1 MKINSLLIN
10 FFFLICLINN
20 ILSDDE
26 PFTPTEM
33 MSVEKFSGYILS
45 PDGNYLIMGVKR
57 WNPDTGKSYS
67 HFRFKNL
74 KTNETKILTPKI
86 EGQSD
91 SSPQFSSAFPN
102 FLFFQRSNS
111 EIKSSIYY
119 IKFPPENEIKD
130 DEDLSIRL
138 TDYLLPIVEYKIKS
152 KTIAFSTDVYFK
164 CNNMKCSADLI
175 EKEKNQTYQVYNQ
188 LMMFHWDYWLV
199 EGKGSHVFIQK
210 IELSEN
216 KVILKDDP
224 KDVTQGME
232 INTPPLFTDS
242 TNYDLSNDGNMIAFS
257 AHLRNR
263 EEAWRTGFKTYYQN
277 LLTMKNPV
285 CITNHTSARTQ
296 YPVFS
301 KDGTKIAYLA
311 MKIPD
316 LESEILH
323 FEIYN
328 ILTNELTIVP
338 NDEELSI
345 QAYFWKSDFEIIF
358 YANTYQVNR
367 LFTINLKNPIK
378 PIIEKYP
385 VNYPD
390 ISYTLPS
397 FPLKNRN
404 IALARIYAYDTPEKL
419 VLFKYN
425 ENTNIKEG
433 EYEIEDLNKEFF
445 SKKGISKAEM
455 FNFTGGYNDTVYG
468 FFLKPINFD
477 PTKTYPVAVL
487 IHGGPEG
494 SYTQAWGTSWN
505 PQMYTSRGYAVI
517 MINPHGSVGFG
528 DKFQDDVRYNWGG
541 VPFEDI
547 MMGVSYILDKY
558 SYLDRTRM
566 CAAGA
571 SYGGYMINWIEG
583 HNDLNETL
591 NKDWTFNCFANHDGL
606 FSHISMFYATEEIW
620 FPKEEFC
627 DKQHKGC
634 NPWEGEEIR
643 KGFEIYSNERYVKNW
658 HTPMIIIHGGI
669 DYRVQLTEGLST
681 FTALQLK
688 GIPSEFLYLP
698 QENHWVL
705 KAENQIKW
713 FDEVYKFFDKY
724 TLSNEYEIPKE
735 AEIYKAFKKDYDYIN
750 YFK

>member
-1 MKINSLLIN
+1 
-10 FFFLICLINN
+10 
-20 ILSDDE
+20 
-26 PFTPTEM
+26 M

-528 DKFQDDVRYNWGG
+528 DKFQDDVRNNWGG

>member
-528 DKFQDDVRYNWGG
+528 DKFQDDVRNNWGG

-735 AEIYKAFKKDYDYIN
+735 AEIYKAFKKDYDYII

>member
-10 FFFLICLINN
+10 FFFLIYLINN

-528 DKFQDDVRYNWGG
+528 DKFQDDVRNNWGG

-547 MMGVSYILDKY
+547 MMGVSYILDKH

-571 SYGGYMINWIEG
+571 SYGAYMINWIEG

-658 HTPMIIIHGGI
+658 HTPMIIIHGGT
-669 DYRVQLTEGLST
+669 DYRVQLTEGLSA

>member
-528 DKFQDDVRYNWGG
+528 DKFQDDVRNNWGG

>member
-1 MKINSLLIN
+1 MKVNSLLIN
-10 FFFLICLINN
+10 IFFFICLINN

-45 PDGNYLIMGVKR
+45 PDGNYLILGVKK

-152 KTIAFSTDVYFK
+152 KTIAFSTDIYFK
-164 CNNMKCSADLI
+164 CNDMKCSADLI

-216 KVILKDDP
+216 KVILNDDP

-277 LLTMKNPV
+277 LLTMKKPV

-345 QAYFWKSDFEIIF
+345 QAFFWKSDFEILF

-404 IALARIYAYDTPEKL
+404 IALARIYAYDSPEKL

-425 ENTNIKEG
+425 ENTNIKED

-445 SKKGISKAEM
+445 SKKGTSKAEM
-455 FNFTGGYNDTVYG
+455 FNFTGGYNDTIYG

-681 FTALQLK
+681 FTALQMK

-705 KAENQIKW
+705 KAENQIIW

-735 AEIYKAFKKDYDYIN
+735 AEIYKTFKKDYDYIN

>member
-10 FFFLICLINN
+10 FFFLIYLINN

-528 DKFQDDVRYNWGG
+528 DKFQDDVRNNWGG

>member
-1 MKINSLLIN
+1 MKVNSLLIN
-10 FFFLICLINN
+10 IFFFICLINN

-45 PDGNYLIMGVKR
+45 PDGNYLILGVKK

-152 KTIAFSTDVYFK
+152 KTIAFSTDIYFK
-164 CNNMKCSADLI
+164 CNDMKCSADLI

-216 KVILKDDP
+216 KVILNDDP

-277 LLTMKNPV
+277 LLTMKKPV

-345 QAYFWKSDFEIIF
+345 QAFFWKSDFEIIF

-425 ENTNIKEG
+425 ENTNIKED

-455 FNFTGGYNDTVYG
+455 FNFTGGYNDTIYG

-681 FTALQLK
+681 FTALQMK

-705 KAENQIKW
+705 KAENQIIW

-735 AEIYKAFKKDYDYIN
+735 AEIYKTFKKDYDYIN

>member
-1 MKINSLLIN
+1 
-10 FFFLICLINN
+10 
-20 ILSDDE
+20 
-26 PFTPTEM
+26 M

-216 KVILKDDP
+216 KVILKEDP

-425 ENTNIKEG
+425 ENTNLKEG

>member
-10 FFFLICLINN
+10 FFFLIYLINN

-378 PIIEKYP
+378 PMIEKYP

>member
-735 AEIYKAFKKDYDYIN
+735 AEIYKSFKKDYDYIN

>member
-1 MKINSLLIN
+1 MKVNSLLIN
-10 FFFLICLINN
+10 IFFFICLINN

-45 PDGNYLIMGVKR
+45 PDGNYLILGVKK

-152 KTIAFSTDVYFK
+152 KTIAFSTDIYFK
-164 CNNMKCSADLI
+164 CNDMKCSADLI

-216 KVILKDDP
+216 KVILNDDP

-277 LLTMKNPV
+277 LLTMKKPV

-345 QAYFWKSDFEIIF
+345 QAFFWKSDFEILF

-425 ENTNIKEG
+425 ENTNIKED

-455 FNFTGGYNDTVYG
+455 FNFTGGYNDTIYG

-681 FTALQLK
+681 FTALQMK

-705 KAENQIKW
+705 KAENQIIW

-735 AEIYKAFKKDYDYIN
+735 AEIYKTFKKDYDYIN

>member
-1 MKINSLLIN
+1 
-10 FFFLICLINN
+10 
-20 ILSDDE
+20 
-26 PFTPTEM
+26 M

-425 ENTNIKEG
+425 ENTNLKEG

>member
-1 MKINSLLIN
+1 MKIRSPIIKIL
-10 FFFLICLINN
+10 FLICIFQN
-20 ILSDDE
+20 IISDELE

-33 MSVEKFSGYILS
+33 MSVEKFSAYILS
-45 PDGNYLIMGVKR
+45 PDGKYLILGVKK

-67 HFRFKNL
+67 HLRYKNIET
-74 KTNETKILTPKI
+74 KETKILTPNI

-91 SSPQFSSAFPN
+91 SSPQFSTSFPN
-102 FLFFQRSNS
+102 YLFFQRSNS

-119 IKFPPENEIKD
+119 IKFPPENEIKN
-130 DEDLSIRL
+130 EDLSIRL
-138 TDYLLPIVEYKIKS
+138 TNYSLPIVDYKIKS
-152 KTIAFSTDVYFK
+152 KTIAFNTDVYFK

-175 EKEKNQTYQVYNQ
+175 EKEKNQDYQVYNK

-199 EGKGSHVFIQK
+199 EGKGSHIFIQK
-210 IELSEN
+210 LELSDN
-216 KVILKDDP
+216 KIVLKDEP
-224 KDVTQGME
+224 KDITQNME
-232 INTPPLFTDS
+232 INSPPLFTDS
-242 TNYDLSNDGNMIAFS
+242 TNYELSNDGNIIAFS
-257 AHLRNR
+257 GHLRNR
-263 EEAWRTGFKTYYQN
+263 EEAWTTGFKTYFQN
-277 LLTMKNPV
+277 LLTMKFPV

-301 KDGTKIAYLA
+301 KDGTKIAFLA

-328 ILTNELTIVP
+328 ILTNKIIIIP
-338 NDEELSI
+338 NEEELSI
-345 QAYFWKSDFEIIF
+345 QGFFWKNDYEIIF
-358 YANTYQVNR
+358 YATSYQVNR
-367 LFTINLKNPIK
+367 LFTINLKNPLK

-385 VNYPD
+385 VKYPD
-390 ISYTLPS
+390 TSYTLPY
-397 FPLKNRN
+397 FALNNRN
-404 IALARIYAYDTPEKL
+404 IALSRLYGYDTPEKL
-419 VLFKYN
+419 VLF
-425 ENTNIKEG
+425 TFNIKTNKLED

-445 SKKGISKAEM
+445 KKKGISKAEM

-477 PTKTYPVAVL
+477 ETKKYPVVVL

-528 DKFQDDVRYNWGG
+528 DKFQDDVRFNWGG

-547 MMGVSYILDKY
+547 MMGVSYILNKY
-558 SYLDRTRM
+558 SFLDRTRM

-583 HNDLNETL
+583 HNDYNETL
-591 NKDWTFNCFANHDGL
+591 NKDWTFNCLANHDGV

-620 FPKEEFC
+620 FPKEEYC

-669 DYRVQLTEGLST
+669 DYRVQLTEGLSA

-688 GIPSEFLYLP
+688 EIPSEFLFLH

-713 FDEVYKFFDKY
+713 FDEVYKFFDKF
-724 TLSNEYEIPKE
+724 TLSNEYEIPEE
-735 AEIYKAFKKDYDYIN
+735 ADIYKIFNKEYN
-750 YFK
+750 YLIK